1 MSGIK
6 TAISLDEHLFNEI
19 KETARDLNT
28 SRSGVIR
35 QALLEFMERRRNQR
49 LLDQLNEAYKDEPTE
64 EEEDIARSMREVQQR
79 MARAGAVVI
88 RQGGNLLALMSASRE
103 VRSRAIGIRILLF
116 RITSSMQAG

>member
-6 TAISLDEHLFNEI
+6 TAISLDEHLFNEV

-49 LLDQLNEAYKDEPTE
+49 LLDQLNAVYKDEPTE
-64 EEEDIARSMREVQQR
+64 EEENIVRSMRNVQQ
-79 MARAGAVVI
+79 
-88 RQGGNLLALMSASRE
+88 
-103 VRSRAIGIRILLF
+103 GI
-116 RITSSMQAG
+116 TEQEPW